1 MAELVPSPEDSPTDL
16 CPDSPVEP
24 LSAPDSLL
32 AEQSPTEIDLPC
44 RFFLEGRCR
53 FGSRCRNSHP
63 GDMGAAPRPED
74 CGANR
79 SRSPQGKKPPMKTA
93 EDVISRLL
101 WDPQVPAEHF
111 SIGYL
116 DRFLGVLE
124 EPFAAFSWEDLA
136 SAGPGVLAIPKH
148 RIHYFK
154 YKTCMVWDKASR
166 TDNVFGSTGSGRTIL
181 EVMKEVDEA
190 ARTTEEKA
198 EGHPSNGDREKGMGG
213 VGPGAA
219 KGSGEEAV
227 SGSAREKQ
235 VAETVGGQDVVKE
248 LGEAMDHLDAF
259 STTKENDP
267 IVEDEENTASQSREV
282 GHLPHRKQRPTH
294 FIAIQVTSR
303 ETWEAVKLFQGAL
316 SEVQPNLEEF
326 YAPLPTL
333 HITLCLLHLGTSE
346 HICKAVRALQELQA
360 NSQRLLPPA
369 LLLSFHKVEAFH
381 SRVLYLSPAP
391 TPGLGSLARTLE
403 DAFNKKGL
411 AVIPPPDKDKF
422 HLTMVK
428 IPRAK
433 ADLRLPADSSWIP
446 TINDLGTQ
454 AVEALCLCE
463 VGKGRRTDGFYTT
476 VLKIDLY

>member
-16 CPDSPVEP
+16 CSDTPVEP
-24 LSAPDSLL
+24 LAAPDSLP
-32 AEQSPTEIDLPC
+32 AEQSLAEIDLPC

-63 GDMGAAPRPED
+63 GDMGAAPRSED
-74 CGANR
+74 SGSNR

-101 WDPQVPAEHF
+101 WDPQLPAEHF

-136 SAGPGVLAIPKH
+136 STGPGVLAIPKH

-154 YKTCMVWDKASR
+154 YKTRVVWDKVSR
-166 TDNVFGSTGSGRTIL
+166 TDEVFGSTGSGRTIL

-190 ARTTEEKA
+190 AGTTEEKVQD
-198 EGHPSNGDREKGMGG
+198 HPSNGDREKGVGG

-219 KGSGEEAV
+219 RGSGEEAV
-227 SGSAREKQ
+227 NGSAREKQ
-235 VAETVGGQDVVKE
+235 VAETVGGQDE
-248 LGEAMDHLDAF
+248 LDNLDAF
-259 STTKENDP
+259 SITKENDP
-267 IVEDEENTASQSREV
+267 IVEEEENAALQSRKV
-282 GHLPHRKQRPTH
+282 GHLLHRKQRPTH

-316 SEVQPNLEEF
+316 SEVQPDLEEF
-326 YAPLPTL
+326 YTPLPTL
-333 HITLCLLHLGTSE
+333 HITLCLLHLDTSE
-346 HICKAVRALQELQA
+346 HICKAVTALQELQA

-411 AVIPPPDKDKF
+411 AMIPPPDKDKF